1 MIAVARGAQHT
12 GDHMKSKQS
21 FMLVCTFM
29 LVWSSL
35 CSAQMDKAMHT
46 SAGFGITITVTTAT
60 NKPKLGLIA
69 GIGAGIAKEAWDST
83 QRGHQASMRDFAA
96 TAAGSGAA
104 FALWKLVLNRKPPV
118 KIAKS
123 SEPGVKPGTPAAD
136 SAAADPHTRPSHDG
150 ATASAIVPGGGN

>member
-1 MIAVARGAQHT
+1 
-12 GDHMKSKQS
+12 MKSKQS
-21 FMLVCTFM
+21 FMLLCGFM

-69 GIGAGIAKEAWDST
+69 GLGAGIAKEAWDSS

-96 TAAGSGAA
+96 TAVGSGAA
-104 FALWKLVLNRKPPV
+104 LALWKLVLNRKPPV
-118 KIAKS
+118 KIATT
-123 SEPGVKPGTPAAD
+123 SEPVPTIAHTKTADRAVVDPAPDTRAPAHD
-136 SAAADPHTRPSHDG
+136 GSAAPA
-150 ATASAIVPGGGN
+150 VPGGGN

>member
-1 MIAVARGAQHT
+1 MQ
-12 GDHMKSKQS
+12 KKQS
-21 FMLVCTFM
+21 FMWVCTL
-29 LVWSSL
+29 LVIASSL

-69 GIGAGIAKEAWDST
+69 GLGAGIAKEAWDST
-83 QRGHQASMRDFAA
+83 QRGHQASARDFFA

-118 KIAKS
+118 KVAGTSGGS
-123 SEPGVKPGTPAAD
+123 STPPLD
-136 SAAADPHTRPSHDG
+136 PSTSNSAAEPRPRVPARDG
-150 ATASAIVPGGGN
+150 AASVAVVPGGGN

>member
-1 MIAVARGAQHT
+1 
-12 GDHMKSKQS
+12 MKSKQS
-21 FMLVCTFM
+21 FMLLCGFM

-35 CSAQMDKAMHT
+35 CSAQMDKAIHT

-69 GIGAGIAKEAWDST
+69 GLGAGIAKEAWDST
-83 QRGHQASMRDFAA
+83 QRGHQASMRDFVA

-118 KIAKS
+118 KIAKT
-123 SEPGVKPGTPAAD
+123 SEPVPTVARTKTADRTVVEPVPDTRSPAHD
-136 SAAADPHTRPSHDG
+136 GSAAPA
-150 ATASAIVPGGGN
+150 VPGGGN